1 MQTQVNYLLGT
12 GRIKK
17 NGSMDGYDIA
27 TEINRL
33 LKKAPYGK
41 LDLSFIS
48 QSGNIIE
55 AEVIITNKILVK
67 KGENA
72 LIALSAQV
80 VSILEEEV
88 NGKFSV
94 EFCFKNK
101 KVYKLIIKYNKTL
114 QE

>member
-1 MQTQVNYLLGT
+1 
-12 GRIKK
+12 
-17 NGSMDGYDIA
+17 MDGYDVA
-27 TEINRL
+27 TQINRL

-48 QSGNIIE
+48 QSANIIE
-55 AEVIITNKILVK
+55 AEVIVTNKILVK

-80 VSILEEEV
+80 VNILEEEI
-88 NGKFSV
+88 NGKFTV

-101 KVYKLIIKYNKTL
+101 EVYKLIIKYNKSL
-114 QE
+114 YEKES